1 MEQMGSDITPMTKVM
16 ECITGSGLKMPLPI
30 GSITVCDNDVAMLV
44 CVCVCVT
51 TAWGFCAEFA
61 CILLLNECLD
71 ADCINSEQ
79 LNGCNLSNVMYVCV
93 YIVMLFPREKLYM
106 VSGCIVCPLVL
117 HEYCRK

>member
-1 MEQMGSDITPMTKVM
+1 MGSDITPTTKVM
-16 ECITGSGLKMPLPI
+16 ECITGSGLKMPLPF

-44 CVCVCVT
+44 CVCVCVCVT
-51 TAWGFCAEFA
+51 TTWGFCAEFA

-79 LNGCNLSNVMYVCV
+79 LNGCNLSDVMYVCV

-106 VSGCIVCPLVL
+106 VPGCIVCPLVL